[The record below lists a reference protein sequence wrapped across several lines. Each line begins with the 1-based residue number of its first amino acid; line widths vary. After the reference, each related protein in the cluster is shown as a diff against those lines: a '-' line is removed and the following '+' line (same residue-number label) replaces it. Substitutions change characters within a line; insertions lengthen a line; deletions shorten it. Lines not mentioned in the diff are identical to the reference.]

1 MKKLFLTFLF
11 AFVALFLPAQ
21 DSVSVS
27 HLLFENIEM
36 KGDIYDFSKVLQK
49 QGFKQQQRDLNQ
61 LFFVFKGT
69 VLGHS
74 EQFKVNFSKKTK
86 TVWRIMVQPHNVPLD
101 EIVDSLTALSGVD
114 SVRILVEGEAPDP
127 YVWRSLSEPLS
138 SYDEVIGPVSAPRGE
153 LDTDLYLALP
163 GLDSVLVGPYDLSA
177 SMGKAGQWDDP
188 EVAAAYDEVARKAKA
203 AGVLLG
209 VSLEVEYAAWKRR
222 GVDYMAVRSDTG
234 AMLEGFRNS
243 MRAFREA

>member
-1 MKKLFLTFLF
+1 MVTSDRKANFVPKIFTYLFLETMKKLFLTFLF

-101 EIVDSLTALSGVD
+101 EIVDSLTARYGEPYEALAASYKWMLPTGFVQLMVPEGYD
-114 SVRILVEGEAPDP
+114 PTLVFIDG
-127 YVWRSLSEPLS
+127 
-138 SYDEVIGPVSAPRGE
+138 
-153 LDTDLYLALP
+153 
-163 GLDSVLVGPYDLSA
+163 
-177 SMGKAGQWDDP
+177 
-188 EVAAAYDEVARKAKA
+188 
-203 AGVLLG
+203 
-209 VSLEVEYAAWKRR
+209 
-222 GVDYMAVRSDTG
+222 TG
-234 AMLEGFRNS
+234 AVAFKDEDNRN
-243 MRAFREA
+243 